1 MYCFLLNK
9 HCIGLSRRQCLG
21 HWHWHWPWHW
31 HTHPPMLVKR
41 KWEYCNIG
49 FLLPGSILFYYHTFY
64 IVWFWRSEP
73 MSGLSVY
80 LLIQLVKDETI
91 LAFFARLSW
100 QLVVRF
106 SDLVLAPARRHSP
119 GHWWGQPRTLT
130 ALALSAALDIVKS
143 NTKKGAFS
151 YVISYLQ
158 KIYYK

>member
-1 MYCFLLNK
+1 
-9 HCIGLSRRQCLG
+9 
-21 HWHWHWPWHW
+21 
-31 HTHPPMLVKR
+31 
-41 KWEYCNIG
+41 
-49 FLLPGSILFYYHTFY
+49 
-64 IVWFWRSEP
+64 

>member
-1 MYCFLLNK
+1 
-9 HCIGLSRRQCLG
+9 
-21 HWHWHWPWHW
+21 
-31 HTHPPMLVKR
+31 
-41 KWEYCNIG
+41 
-49 FLLPGSILFYYHTFY
+49 
-64 IVWFWRSEP
+64 

-119 GHWWGQPRTLT
+119 GHWWGQPRTLA

-143 NTKKGAFS
+143 NTKAGHFLCYIIFTKILLQVKFYFHLQSFS
-151 YVISYLQ
+151 
-158 KIYYK
+158 KIRGIYPTLPQWLN

>member
-1 MYCFLLNK
+1 
-9 HCIGLSRRQCLG
+9 
-21 HWHWHWPWHW
+21 
-31 HTHPPMLVKR
+31 
-41 KWEYCNIG
+41 
-49 FLLPGSILFYYHTFY
+49 
-64 IVWFWRSEP
+64 

-143 NTKKGAFS
+143 NTKKEAFS